1 MPMSRMTVTVECLG
15 CGCVRGVIDDG
26 HILATGACP
35 RCGYVGWAHVAELT
49 ESDRRDL
56 RDVPV
61 PFRPVESRSTGVV
74 WR

>member
-1 MPMSRMTVTVECLG
+1 MSRVAVSVECLS

-49 ESDRRDL
+49 ERDRREL

-61 PFRPVESRSTGVV
+61 PLRPPENRAGGAV